1 MESTSDIIKNRLLYN
16 ECNKKIADLN
26 TEQIMNLINQGAE
39 PIYFDITGKI
49 ALHTIAEAGL
59 INTLP
64 EDKFNAWKELFNW
77 PDNCCISPIGYTLL
91 KSNIEDGIKFW
102 KDEEHANLLIQF
114 ILCGNGDKDSKMEIL
129 GKIFQYK
136 NDRLRST
143 HMDKAVRTVDII
155 RTKKSETVKGALK
168 RKEAYGSL
176 EENLNVIK
184 QFYKDRKLTSTDSSS
199 NAFTDNGH
207 VGEPMDIANVRL
219 EDNVF
224 EDEEAIETYELD
236 GPKYLF
242 IVNVNKY
249 LNGVS
254 ERVGCKA
261 DEQLL
266 KKKFN
271 QLGFKSELP
280 GFKLE
285 LIGEFGILLLMQ
297 QSC

>member
-1 MESTSDIIKNRLLYN
+1 M
-16 ECNKKIADLN
+16 
-26 TEQIMNLINQGAE
+26 
-39 PIYFDITGKI
+39 
-49 ALHTIAEAGL
+49 
-59 INTLP
+59 
-64 EDKFNAWKELFNW
+64 
-77 PDNCCISPIGYTLL
+77 
-91 KSNIEDGIKFW
+91 
-102 KDEEHANLLIQF
+102 
-114 ILCGNGDKDSKMEIL
+114 
-129 GKIFQYK
+129 
-136 NDRLRST
+136 
-143 HMDKAVRTVDII
+143 
-155 RTKKSETVKGALK
+155 
-168 RKEAYGSL
+168 
-176 EENLNVIK
+176 NVIK

-207 VGEPMDIANVRL
+207 VGEPMDMANVRL

-224 EDEEAIETYELD
+224 GDEETIETYELD

-249 LNGVS
+249 PNG
-254 ERVGCKA
+254 ERTGCKA

-285 LIGEFGILLLMQ
+285 LIGEFAILLLMQ